1 MNNQLIQDIIE
12 SKSSGTNIM
21 DAIVYGAVD
30 LDMTEGVVVFAI
42 CQRRVE
48 IWVARYD
55 LSTEMICTPR
65 DGVDVE
71 PANTLCCA
79 YDYQTVSQETS
90 GDFYAD
96 EVVIAKF
103 EYKRGVLWLAE
114 QEDRTSIRLGI
125 SAIADPS
132 SLFITTNGQGL
143 YQIWRDREQFESMQS
158 GKLIAPL
165 STNSQLSVAIENAET
180 ELNSLL
186 SSTENC

>member
-12 SKSSGTNIM
+12 SKSSGTNVM

-30 LDMTEGVVVFAI
+30 MDISEGVVVFAI

-48 IWVARYD
+48 MWIAPRD

-65 DGVDVE
+65 DGVDVQHVDS
-71 PANTLCCA
+71 PWNA
-79 YDYQTVSQETS
+79 YDYQTVSQETP

-125 SAIADPS
+125 SAITDPS
-132 SLFITTNGQGL
+132 NLFVTTNGQGL

-165 STNSQLSVAIENAET
+165 STNSQLSVAIENAEAELKTLT
-180 ELNSLL
+180 EK
-186 SSTENC
+186 